1 MPDYEKM
8 YAVLCAAAS
17 DALDALPETAENAA
31 GRRNCISTR
40 KNELQSGGHGP
51 PLGSFFRFGRVTS
64 QSRVNP
70 P

>member
-31 GRRNCISTR
+31 GRALLQAALDEAE
-40 KNELQSGGHGP
+40 ELYIDAEE
-51 PLGSFFRFGRVTS
+51 
-64 QSRVNP
+64 
-70 P
+70 